1 MSARRD
7 HDKMDAPTK
16 TDFLVDGLG
25 FHLFSIIHLGY
36 SIGQVLLLGMLSL
49 FNSLYLVFILET

>member
-25 FHLFSIIHLGY
+25 FHLFSIIHLGC
-36 SIGQVLLLGMLSL
+36 SIG
-49 FNSLYLVFILET
+49 